1 MAKQQSPRSTCTLSE
16 AQCLSFLRKFSPGV
30 DAEHWKATDAED
42 VIQFYG
48 VFLQAC
54 AQHTKRLNES
64 LVKKCVMEWAG
75 VDALTATKVAS
86 SLCLAFSYCKEKK
99 KGMTSGVKAQSSYSP
114 QILMVIEAMQKF
126 DAQTSPVKDAQP
138 VAPPIMKS
146 ALLPVRTSEQGRSF
160 LDKLQAAADIFGDDV
175 SSSGGGGA
183 ASSSSAGD
191 EIRAAF
197 GLSPMQPKRRKTHH
211 ADDDA
216 AELVLSSQ
224 EVLYVLRIKT
234 NVFHSCKQTL

>member
-1 MAKQQSPRSTCTLSE
+1 MLGI
-16 AQCLSFLRKFSPGV
+16 LV
-30 DAEHWKATDAED
+30 
-42 VIQFYG
+42 
-48 VFLQAC
+48 LQG
-54 AQHTKRLNES
+54 E
-64 LVKKCVMEWAG
+64 
-75 VDALTATKVAS
+75 
-86 SLCLAFSYCKEKK
+86 K
-99 KGMTSGVKAQSSYSP
+99 KGMTSGVKAQGAYSP

-138 VAPPIMKS
+138 VAPSSMKS

-183 ASSSSAGD
+183 ASSSSGD

-224 EVLYVLRIKT
+224 EVLYALRIKD
-234 NVFHSCKQTL
+234 NVFNSCKQTL